1 MDELQEFIRTTRDV
15 RELKRALAV
24 HNTLSGRS
32 RAEVAAE
39 LGYSVAFVDKW
50 RGIYKRQGV
59 EGLRLGYKG
68 SAGYLTPQQKDE
80 LRGWIQAQTTWDI
93 PTLQAHLADHYGV
106 HYKSLKSYYALM
118 DEAGMS
124 WKKSQDDHPEA
135 DPVEVEQ
142 TRDQIKKNAGDSPGV
157 DSEAGRHALHR

>member
-1 MDELQEFIRTTRDV
+1 MDELQEFIRTTTDV

-24 HNTLSGRS
+24 RNTLSGRS

-39 LGYSVAFVDKW
+39 LGSSVAFVDKW

-68 SAGYLTPQQKDE
+68 SAGYLTPQQHDE
-80 LRGWIQAQTTWDI
+80 LRDWIQAQTTWDI
-93 PTLQAHLADHYGV
+93 PTLQAHVAAHYGV
-106 HYKSLKSYYALM
+106 QYKSLKSYYALM

-124 WKKSQDDHPEA
+124 WKKSQDDHPDA

-142 TRDQIKKNAGDSPGV
+142 TRDQIKKK
-157 DSEAGRHALHR
+157 R